1 MSTDEPTS
9 KIIVIDTLGYA
20 GNDEREL
27 CAYLTGEYG
36 DCQVGD
42 NIAQKYGKDIEHRA
56 WWKEHISPEPDD
68 NDTYRPAS
76 PYATPGWFNNGMG
89 GMFRD
94 LPENEEPARLARI
107 QATKDYY
114 QPRIDAIQKRLDE
127 QDWSHGWTK
136 EACERQISIHKN
148 TLGDAEF
155 AMLTKYDA
163 EMSVAIYVD
172 EFPPVEVL
180 DELIARAEEYAR
192 DPNVVSGK
200 EWDSVM
206 EITGYRKI
214 DPTTGFE
221 EEFTQTNK
229 STFSR

>member
-9 KIIVIDTLGYA
+9 KIIIIDTLGYA
-20 GNDEREL
+20 GNDEREI

-42 NIAQKYGKDIEHRA
+42 GIAQKYGKDIEHRA

-76 PYATPGWFNNGMG
+76 TYATPGWFNNGMG

-94 LPENEEPARLARI
+94 LPENEEPARLARW
-107 QATKDYY
+107 QATRDYY
-114 QPRIDAIQKRLDE
+114 QPHIVRIQKRLDD
-127 QDWSHGWTK
+127 QDWSHGWTR
-136 EACERQISIHKN
+136 ESCERQISIHKN
-148 TLGDAEF
+148 TVSDAETAILNKF
-155 AMLTKYDA
+155 DA
-163 EMSVAIYVD
+163 HMSVAIYVD
-172 EFPPVEVL
+172 EFPPAEVL

-192 DPNVVSGK
+192 NPNAVSGK
-200 EWDSVM
+200 DYSSAM

-214 DPTTGFE
+214 DPATSFE
-221 EEFTQTNK
+221 EEFVRANK
-229 STFSR
+229 STFSK